1 MEILAKESQNKSQE
15 EFQKLLSK
23 DLNQRKFIEGEIVR
37 GTISKIDE
45 KFVFI
50 DLGLKSEGTIPIDEL
65 KLTKDL
71 QNIKVGQKMDVLLEK
86 LENYSGELVISRE
99 KARKVHSWKKMEAA
113 FEKKEEVQ
121 GLIISKCKG
130 GFIVDVDSCL
140 CFLPGSQVDLKPLKN
155 IDHLM
160 KVPQTFECVKLDKK
174 RGNIVLSRRAIME
187 RKRNESKGEILS
199 KIKEGDLV
207 EGVVKNLTEWGA
219 FLDLN
224 GIDALLHITDI
235 SWSRVNKPSELLS
248 LGQTVKVKI
257 IKIDPE
263 TQKVSVGVK
272 QLTEDPYVT
281 AVKKFKVGEK
291 HKAVVTKV
299 QEYGCFAKIAEG
311 LEGLIHLSELSWS
324 RKNISARNILST
336 SQQIEVEILEI
347 DTEKRRISLSYK
359 NTQMNPWKK
368 FSEEFPVGSEIQG
381 NVKNVADFG
390 VFVLIKNTNLDAM
403 IHYKDLSWSEDES
416 ELKTFKKNDVV
427 KAKVMEIDQEKE
439 KIRLSVKHLRPDPFS
454 FFMDKKKSDVIT
466 VVVKE
471 TFDNGIKVTTGKEN
485 FTTIIK
491 KNQIAVEKED
501 ARPSR
506 FAKGDKVDAMIVEL
520 DKSKKKVSLSIKA
533 LEAAES
539 REAVK
544 KYGSKDS
551 GASLGD
557 ILGAV
562 LKKKKK

>member
-1 MEILAKESQNKSQE
+1 MEILVKENQRKSKT
-15 EFQKLLSK
+15 EFEKLLSK
-23 DLNQRKFIEGEIVR
+23 DLNQRKFVEGKIVQ
-37 GTISKIDE
+37 GIISKIDE
-45 KFVFI
+45 KFVFVE
-50 DLGLKSEGTIPIDEL
+50 LGLKSEGSIPIDEL

-71 QNIKVGQKMDVLLEK
+71 QNIKVGEKLDVLLEK

-99 KARKVHSWKKMEAA
+99 KARKVHSWEKMEAA

-121 GLIISKCKG
+121 GMIISKCKG
-130 GFIVDVDSCL
+130 GFVVDVDSCL
-140 CFLPGSQVDLKPLKN
+140 CFLPGSQIDLKPLKN

-174 RGNIVLSRRAIME
+174 RGNIVLSRRAILE
-187 RKRNESKGEILS
+187 KKRNESKEEILS
-199 KIKEGDLV
+199 KIKEGDIV
-207 EGVVKNLTEWGA
+207 EGVVKNLTDWGC

-248 LGQTVKVKI
+248 LSSTVTVKI

-263 TQKVSVGVK
+263 TQKVSVGIK
-272 QLTEDPYVT
+272 QLTEDPYIN
-281 AVKKFKVGEK
+281 AVKKFKIGGRY
-291 HKAVVTKV
+291 KAVVTKV
-299 QEYGCFAKIAEG
+299 QEYGCFAKLSEG

-324 RKNISARNILST
+324 RKNVSARNILSA
-336 SQQIEVEILEI
+336 SQQIEVEVLEI
-347 DTEKRRISLSYK
+347 DIEKRRISLSYK
-359 NTQMNPWKK
+359 NTQVNPWKK
-368 FSEEFPVGSEIQG
+368 FSKEFPVGSEIQG
-381 NVKNVADFG
+381 TIKNVADFG

-403 IHYKDLSWSEDES
+403 IHYKDLSWSEDEF
-416 ELKTFKKNDVV
+416 ELKKFKKNDIIR
-427 KAKVMEIDQEKE
+427 AKVMEVDQEKE
-439 KIRLSVKHLRPDPFS
+439 KIRLSLKHLLPDPFS
-454 FFMDKKKSDVIT
+454 FFMDKKKSDIIT

-491 KNQIAVEKED
+491 KNQIAVERED

-506 FAKGDKVDAMIVEL
+506 FARGDKIDAMIVNL
-520 DKSKKKVSLSIKA
+520 DKNKKKVSLSIKA
-533 LEAAES
+533 LEEAES